1 MAQKIDIAELK
12 EKLEEI
18 FLADEDAY
26 YEFVDFLAGDY
37 DEVAAKEGGLVH
49 IEQDGGGVGGSED
62 CKTIFSIGDVTYKI
76 TYNYYSHIGFE
87 TDYAQAYVVT
97 PVQRLV
103 TVYE

>member
-37 DEVAAKEGGLVH
+37 D
-49 IEQDGGGVGGSED
+49 
-62 CKTIFSIGDVTYKI
+62 
-76 TYNYYSHIGFE
+76 
-87 TDYAQAYVVT
+87 
-97 PVQRLV
+97 
-103 TVYE
+103 